1 MNIKK
6 IGVILL
12 LLFFSTSY
20 LWNITNAFNLKE
32 LKAKLELRNKTKEH
46 KIIKGEDQQ
55 KKEEKSDYLKLKNIE
70 IDSKF
75 YNIYKSNVDKKL
87 QLYNQYLAEQNRAK
101 KKAMEAKYSY
111 LKILKKQVK
120 EIKKIIKNNDFL
132 YMWSLYLPIN
142 SNLIFFKYNEKLY
155 FTPSFDSK
163 IESKINGL
171 NLSKYSDKKY
181 ENLKKIY
188 NTNKINN
195 IKNETEFNQL
205 NKEFWLIDFDTV
217 KQNINIFSD
226 SNINIEM
233 YPTIAVKE
241 ALKEK
246 NIAYNSKWL
255 FTFFLLNDY
264 GDSMVYK
271 SHYFR
276 SSLKLVSDY
285 FMNVWQNNIWI
296 NWYINSLWYKEI
308 FLPLRVTKQQKITII
323 KEKNPSIFDIVFFL
337 WILLIGGGLIY
348 LGLRKMFNIYND
360 LE

>member
-1 MNIKK
+1 
-6 IGVILL
+6 
-12 LLFFSTSY
+12 
-20 LWNITNAFNLKE
+20 
-32 LKAKLELRNKTKEH
+32 
-46 KIIKGEDQQ
+46 
-55 KKEEKSDYLKLKNIE
+55 
-70 IDSKF
+70 
-75 YNIYKSNVDKKL
+75 
-87 QLYNQYLAEQNRAK
+87 
-101 KKAMEAKYSY
+101 MEAKYSY